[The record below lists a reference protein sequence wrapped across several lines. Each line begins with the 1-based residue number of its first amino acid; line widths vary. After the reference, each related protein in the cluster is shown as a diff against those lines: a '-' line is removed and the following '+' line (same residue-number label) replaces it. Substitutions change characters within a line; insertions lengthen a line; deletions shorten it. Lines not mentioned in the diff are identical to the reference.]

1 MLNRNQRSDGGHEM
15 KRTIQK
21 KIEEVFPE
29 NSADWKKINNTVHKC
44 MDKSDFVSLENISF

>member
-15 KRTIQK
+15 KRNIRK

-44 MDKSDFVSLENISF
+44 MGRSDYVSLENISF

>member
-1 MLNRNQRSDGGHEM
+1 M

-44 MDKSDFVSLENISF
+44 MDKREYVSLENISF